1 MTLIHIHVL
10 PCTNFH
16 YPLKCVGV
24 ENVYNTELKWNIRTE
39 SLGITEYSEC
49 QTRHKCIMSEKC
61 LSKFLFLKL
70 KSVSGDQRLLYNCQ
84 LFMIGKMI
92 NAN

>member
-1 MTLIHIHVL
+1 MLIHIHVL
-10 PCTNFH
+10 PCTYFH

-24 ENVYNTELKWNIRTE
+24 ENVYNTELKWKIIAK
-39 SLGITEYSEC
+39 SLAITEYSEC
-49 QTRHKCIMSEKC
+49 QIRHECIMSEKC

-70 KSVSGDQRLLYNCQ
+70 KSTSGDQRLLYNCQ
-84 LFMIGKMI
+84 LFMIERTK